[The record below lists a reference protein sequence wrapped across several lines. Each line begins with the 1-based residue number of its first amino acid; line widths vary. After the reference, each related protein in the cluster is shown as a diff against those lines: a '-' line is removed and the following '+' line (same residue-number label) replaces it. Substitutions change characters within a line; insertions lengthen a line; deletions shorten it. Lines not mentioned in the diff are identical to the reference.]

1 MKKFFAR
8 FLTLAALPLISHAQ
22 YMRAEGNFVSKSAE
36 LKTIVLD
43 SQKGVVAASAVVT
56 AGACSGTIAGIGK
69 MNGTT
74 LLIEPYEKV
83 EGGERCVLRVNFDS
97 EWKKAKMIEG
107 ENCAPY
113 HGDACSWEGEEV
125 KRKGH

>member
-1 MKKFFAR
+1 MKKFHEK
-8 FLTLAALPLISHAQ
+8 FLILATLPLISHAQ
-22 YMRAEGNFVSKSAE
+22 YMRTEGNFISKSAE

-43 SQKGVVAASAVVT
+43 SGKGVIAASAVVT

-69 MNGTT
+69 MKGTT
-74 LLIEPYEKV
+74 LLIEPYVKV

-97 EWKKAKMIEG
+97 EWTKAKMTEG

-113 HGDACSWEGEEV
+113 HGVACSWEGQEV
-125 KRKGH
+125 KRKGR